1 MFPVQSN
8 HLNLGALLVLA
19 ALLGSAIEHGLSP
32 DMIILSDKARQFPI
46 LVHALCWVHAE
57 RGIRSLKG
65 VTAQQ
70 RLEIE
75 EVTLALWEYYRQLK
89 AYRDSPTDAQ
99 KQRLTE
105 RFDEIFD
112 KRYHR
117 HYGLNLAMKQFC
129 AHKEELLRV
138 LDSPLLPLHTNAAE
152 ADIREYVTRRKIS
165 SGTRHDDGRRVR
177 DLTGGQKGL
186 GCR

>member
-177 DLTGGQKGL
+177 D
-186 GCR
+186 